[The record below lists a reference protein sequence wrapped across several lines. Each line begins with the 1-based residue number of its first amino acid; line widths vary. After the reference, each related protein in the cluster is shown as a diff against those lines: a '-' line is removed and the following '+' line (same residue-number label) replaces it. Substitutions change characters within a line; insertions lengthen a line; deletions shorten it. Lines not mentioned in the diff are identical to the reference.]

1 MDFLRNIPGGEFNP
15 GSRFRYISTD
25 TVVLGYALTR
35 ASGKTVSELFSD
47 WIWQHIGAEK
57 NAQWRLMKDGV
68 EYGGGDIFATLRDY
82 GRLGLLLSQG
92 GKVNGKSI
100 IPPTWIALATDADEQ
115 PYAFKPGSSGT
126 WFGYGY
132 QTWIFPLRTV
142 TFGLRG
148 GNGQSIFIQPK
159 SRIVMVV
166 TSALPDVVGRN
177 ELDERHALWYGVLR
191 SLDGYTY

>member
-1 MDFLRNIPGGEFNP
+1 MN
-15 GSRFRYISTD
+15 
-25 TVVLGYALTR
+25 
-35 ASGKTVSELFSD
+35 
-47 WIWQHIGAEK
+47 
-57 NAQWRLMKDGV
+57 
-68 EYGGGDIFATLRDY
+68 
-82 GRLGLLLSQG
+82 GRSL
-92 GKVNGKSI
+92 
-100 IPPTWIALATDADEQ
+100 IPPKWFELAADADEQ
-115 PYAFKPGSSGT
+115 PYAFKPGASGT

-148 GNGQSIFIQPK
+148 AYGQSIFVQPK

-166 TSALPDVVGRN
+166 TSALAVGSNRN